1 LGVIA
6 ARFEILFMG
15 ITTLLAYLVGNRQ
28 AILTIAGSRW
38 ALALGCLFVLSAGF
52 AREYDG
58 EDLSHEPWHV
68 LIPLVVS
75 LGAAFALFTFAF
87 LSRGGFF
94 PPFVSGYLSF
104 LALFW
109 MTAPMA
115 WLYAVPY
122 ERFVDPVEAM
132 RLNLST
138 LGLVSLWRVALMV
151 RVLMVWF
158 QFKFIWAACTVLF
171 FADGVALLAVMFA
184 PMPIL
189 HLMGG
194 VRLAPTEAILAA
206 TAGSVFCF
214 GGCTL
219 PFWFVG
225 WATAHAARPKQGQP
239 AQLISSRPSM
249 PLWLLAVLS
258 VALWPIV
265 LPHTQP
271 EQRLRRLADA
281 TLRAGQ
287 IAEAL
292 ELMSRHSPDDFPPHW
307 APPPHRITLRL
318 YGNDPLLETW
328 GVLLQRPTA
337 PWVRALYV
345 EKLRTLLLNVR
356 SADTDAANALA
367 ELLVWLPEGEQLL
380 AEAARERQDE
390 LPDELKAAVEAART
404 ARQRDR

>member
-28 AILTIAGSRW
+28 AILTIAGSRS
-38 ALALGCLFVLSAGF
+38 ALVLSCLFVLSAGF

-75 LGAAFALFTFAF
+75 LGAAFALFTLAC

-151 RVLMVWF
+151 RVLMVWL
-158 QFKFIWAACTVLF
+158 QFPFFGAVCTVLL
-171 FADGVALLAVMFA
+171 FADGVALLAIVFA
-184 PMPIL
+184 PMPVL

-194 VRLAPTEAILAA
+194 VRLAPTEAVLVA
-206 TAGSVFCF
+206 TAGTVFCF

-219 PFWFVG
+219 PCWFVG
-225 WATAHAARPKQGQP
+225 WATAHAARPKKGQP
-239 AQLISSRPSM
+239 VELIKARPSG
-249 PLWLLAVLS
+249 PLWLLAVFS
-258 VALWPIV
+258 VAVWPFV

-271 EQRLRRLADA
+271 EQRLRRSAD
-281 TLRAGQ
+281 TLFKAGQ
-287 IAEAL
+287 FAEAL
-292 ELMSRHSPDDFPPHW
+292 DLMSQHSPDDFPPHW
-307 APPPHRITLRL
+307 APPPHQITLRL
-318 YGNDPLLETW
+318 YNDDPLLEAW
-328 GVLLQRPTA
+328 RVLLERPTA

-356 SADTDAANALA
+356 SAEADAANVLA
-367 ELLVWLPEGEQLL
+367 ELLVRLPEGEQLL
-380 AEAARERQDE
+380 TTGTGPAAA
-390 LPDELKAAVEAART
+390 PPW
-404 ARQRDR
+404 